1 MSDYA
6 RIGEDRLRAVMR
18 DFVARTSS
26 DMIIGF
32 FFAGHD
38 LERIAD
44 KEFELARVHLGGGGT
59 YTGKPIGAAH
69 KPKRINGGHFRR
81 RLALLRVVLREHQV
95 DEDIIERWMEH
106 DSRLLSAVTDG
117 TDCLP

>member
-44 KEFELARVHLGGGGT
+44 QMSL
-59 YTGKPIGAAH
+59 
-69 KPKRINGGHFRR
+69 
-81 RLALLRVVLREHQV
+81 QQ
-95 DEDIIERWMEH
+95 
-106 DSRLLSAVTDG
+106 
-117 TDCLP
+117 